1 MANFC
6 QNCGKELK
14 SEEKFC
20 SSCGYATSNQSSN
33 NNSFTQ
39 NQKNMILILS
49 QKNQTNAIIWISVGI
64 IQILAS
70 LYTITYFG
78 FFSGIWTLAV
88 GIINI
93 FSGYQDFNYSKELL
107 KRPVAIISRYESMTP
122 IIISL
127 AYNLILGGLIGI
139 VGAIYAMTIRSFVL
153 SNRDIFVQA
162 ENITN

>member
-1 MANFC
+1 MAKCC

-33 NNSFTQ
+33 NNSFNQ

-107 KRPVAIISRYESMTP
+107 KRPVAIISRYES
-122 IIISL
+122 
-127 AYNLILGGLIGI
+127 
-139 VGAIYAMTIRSFVL
+139 
-153 SNRDIFVQA
+153 
-162 ENITN
+162 